1 MRLLPTFRQIKR
13 IALLDKQQIYEK
25 IRNALVN
32 DFEMD
37 AAKVVPEARLYEDLN
52 LDSIDAVDLIVK
64 LKQYIPRNVDPE
76 VFKQMRTLQDVV
88 DGVYELTQET
98 KDK

>member
-1 MRLLPTFRQIKR
+1 M
-13 IALLDKQQIYEK
+13 DKQQIYEK

-64 LKQYIPRNVDPE
+64 LKQYIPRNV
-76 VFKQMRTLQDVV
+76 V

>member
-1 MRLLPTFRQIKR
+1 ME
-13 IALLDKQQIYEK
+13 KQQIYEK

>member
-1 MRLLPTFRQIKR
+1 M
-13 IALLDKQQIYEK
+13 DKQQIYEK

-52 LDSIDAVDLIVK
+52 LESIDAVDLIVK

>member
-1 MRLLPTFRQIKR
+1 M
-13 IALLDKQQIYEK
+13 DKQQIYEK

-37 AAKVVPEARLYEDLN
+37 AATVVPEARLYEDLN

>member
-1 MRLLPTFRQIKR
+1 MN
-13 IALLDKQQIYEK
+13 
-25 IRNALVN
+25 NALVN

>member
-1 MRLLPTFRQIKR
+1 M
-13 IALLDKQQIYEK
+13 DKQQIYEK

-52 LDSIDAVDLIVK
+52 LDSIDAVDLIVN

>member
-1 MRLLPTFRQIKR
+1 M
-13 IALLDKQQIYEK
+13 DKQQIYEK

-98 KDK
+98 KDT

>member
-1 MRLLPTFRQIKR
+1 M
-13 IALLDKQQIYEK
+13 DKQQIYEK

-64 LKQYIPRNVDPE
+64 PKQYIPRNVDPE

>member
-1 MRLLPTFRQIKR
+1 M
-13 IALLDKQQIYEK
+13 DKQQIYEK

-37 AAKVVPEARLYEDLN
+37 AAKVIPEARLYEDLN

>member
-1 MRLLPTFRQIKR
+1 M
-13 IALLDKQQIYEK
+13 DKQQIYEK

-76 VFKQMRTLQDVV
+76 VFKQMRTIQDVV

>member
-1 MRLLPTFRQIKR
+1 M
-13 IALLDKQQIYEK
+13 DKQQIYEK

-64 LKQYIPRNVDPE
+64 LKQYIPSNVDPE

>member
-1 MRLLPTFRQIKR
+1 M
-13 IALLDKQQIYEK
+13 DKQQIYEK

-98 KDK
+98 KDQ

>member
-1 MRLLPTFRQIKR
+1 M
-13 IALLDKQQIYEK
+13 DKQQIYEK

-76 VFKQMRTLQDVV
+76 VFKQMRTLQDVRE
-88 DGVYELTQET
+88 GVYELTQET

>member
-1 MRLLPTFRQIKR
+1 M
-13 IALLDKQQIYEK
+13 DKQQIYEK

-76 VFKQMRTLQDVV
+76 VFKQMRSPTCIKSSSTL
-88 DGVYELTQET
+88 
-98 KDK
+98 

>member
-1 MRLLPTFRQIKR
+1 M
-13 IALLDKQQIYEK
+13 DKQQIYEK

-88 DGVYELTQET
+88 DGVYALTQET